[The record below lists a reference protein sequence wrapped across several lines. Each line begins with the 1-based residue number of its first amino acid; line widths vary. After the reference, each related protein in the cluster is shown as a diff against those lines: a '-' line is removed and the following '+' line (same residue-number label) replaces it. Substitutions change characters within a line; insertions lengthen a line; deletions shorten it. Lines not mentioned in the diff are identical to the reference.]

1 MNFIYDIV
9 LNFNKEYYNFFEWNK
24 KDNIINIKKIPL
36 FMVSNSIFN
45 NMKYDIVKVSSDF
58 INMIKDKTYIY
69 SKKESIIS
77 CLISNGKEVIGVMFD
92 TDGNLIKRSSLLLDE
107 EEEVLDEVYDENVF
121 DIDIVSVKKRK
132 ISNINRMQKDKSNYL
147 LKYIKKENN
156 TLNLKYLYYDYFE
169 EEEEDIVK
177 IKDRLNY
184 EITNNYNKKLSKLY
198 DTVQIFNKIKN

>member
-92 TDGNLIKRSSLLLDE
+92 TEGNVIKRSSLLLDE

-121 DIDIVSVKKRK
+121 DIDIISVKKRK

>member
-92 TDGNLIKRSSLLLDE
+92 TEGNVIKRSSLLLDE

-121 DIDIVSVKKRK
+121 DIDIISVKKRK

-184 EITNNYNKKLSKLY
+184 EITNNYNKKLSKIY
-198 DTVQIFNKIKN
+198 DTVQIFNKINN

>member
-92 TDGNLIKRSSLLLDE
+92 TEGNVIKRSSLLLDE

-121 DIDIVSVKKRK
+121 DIDIISVKKRK

-198 DTVQIFNKIKN
+198 DTVQIFNKINN

>member
-24 KDNIINIKKIPL
+24 KDNIINVKKIPL
-36 FMVSNSIFN
+36 FMVFNNIFN

-69 SKKESIIS
+69 SKKDSIIS
-77 CLISNGKEVIGVMFD
+77 CLISNGKEVIGIMFD
-92 TDGNLIKRSSLLLDE
+92 TEGNVIKRSSLLLDE

-121 DIDIVSVKKRK
+121 NIDIVSVKKRK
-132 ISNINRMQKDKSNYL
+132 INEINRVQKDKSNYL
-147 LKYIKKENN
+147 LRYIKKENN

>member
-24 KDNIINIKKIPL
+24 KDNIINVKKIPL

-69 SKKESIIS
+69 SKKDSIIS
-77 CLISNGKEVIGVMFD
+77 CLISNGKEVIGIMFD
-92 TDGNLIKRSSLLLDE
+92 TEGNVIKRSSLLLDE

-121 DIDIVSVKKRK
+121 NIDIVSVKKRK

>member
-92 TDGNLIKRSSLLLDE
+92 TEGNLIKRSSLLLDE

-132 ISNINRMQKDKSNYL
+132 INNINRIQKDKSNYL
-147 LKYIKKENN
+147 LRYIKKENN

>member
-9 LNFNKEYYNFFEWNK
+9 LNFNKEYYSFFEWNK

-36 FMVSNSIFN
+36 FMVSNNIFN

-58 INMIKDKTYIY
+58 INIIKDKTYIY
-69 SKKESIIS
+69 SKKDSIIS

-92 TDGNLIKRSSLLLDE
+92 TEGNVIKRSSLLLDE

-121 DIDIVSVKKRK
+121 DIDIISVKKRK
-132 ISNINRMQKDKSNYL
+132 INNVNRVQKDKSNYL
-147 LKYIKKENN
+147 LRYIKKENN

>member
-69 SKKESIIS
+69 SKKDSIIS

-92 TDGNLIKRSSLLLDE
+92 TEGNVIKRSSLLLDE

-132 ISNINRMQKDKSNYL
+132 INNVNRVQKDKSNYL
-147 LKYIKKENN
+147 LRYIKKENN

>member
-1 MNFIYDIV
+1 MNYIYDIV

-36 FMVSNSIFN
+36 FMVSNNIFN
-45 NMKYDIVKVSSDF
+45 NMKYDIVKVSNDF

-92 TDGNLIKRSSLLLDE
+92 TEGNVIKRSSLLLDE
-107 EEEVLDEVYDENVF
+107 EEEVIDELYDENVF
-121 DIDIVSVKKRK
+121 DIDILSVKKRK
-132 ISNINRMQKDKSNYL
+132 NNEINRVQKEKSNYL
-147 LKYIKKENN
+147 LRYIKKENN

-177 IKDRLNY
+177 IKDRLNF
-184 EITNNYNKKLSKLY
+184 EIINNYNKKLSKLY
-198 DTVQIFNKIKN
+198 DTAQIFNKIKN

>member
-36 FMVSNSIFN
+36 FMVSNNVFN
-45 NMKYDIVKVSSDF
+45 NMKCDIVKVSSDF

-69 SKKESIIS
+69 SKKESVIS

-92 TDGNLIKRSSLLLDE
+92 TEGNVIKRSSLLLDE

-121 DIDIVSVKKRK
+121 DINIVSVKKRK
-132 ISNINRMQKDKSNYL
+132 INNVNRVQKDKSNYL
-147 LKYIKKENN
+147 LRYIKKENN